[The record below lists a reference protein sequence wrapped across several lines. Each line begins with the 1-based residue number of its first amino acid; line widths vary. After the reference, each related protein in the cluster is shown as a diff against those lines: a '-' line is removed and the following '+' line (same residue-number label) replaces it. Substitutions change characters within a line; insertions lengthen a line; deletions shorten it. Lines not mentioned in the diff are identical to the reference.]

1 MGCLAAVDCTAP
13 TRLAAET
20 ALNAAFNA
28 LAQVDRL
35 LHPTRAGS
43 ELAALNRAGAGERIA
58 VHAWT
63 VATLRLSQRLWR
75 LSSGLFEPALP
86 GSGSVIDFQIAAPAT
101 VLVTRPAQLDL
112 GGIAKGFA
120 VDRAIQ
126 ALKAHGAQC
135 GQVNAGGD
143 LRVFGTRGWPI
154 RLRFACGWRREITL
168 HNIALAVSDPGA
180 LATPSEHQGYY
191 TPLMAQQ
198 VPEPR
203 GLGVLARNAALADGM
218 TKVSMLA
225 PPHRRAALLR
235 QVRAR
240 LADEIIPAAPGPR
253 RAPHIYNW

>member
-1 MGCLAAVDCTAP
+1 MGCLAAVDCTAA
-13 TRLAAET
+13 TRVAAET
-20 ALNAAFNA
+20 AMQAAFNA
-28 LAQVDRL
+28 LTQVDRL

-43 ELAALNRAGAGERIA
+43 ELAALNQARAGERIA

-86 GSGSVIDFQIAAPAT
+86 GSGSVIDFQILSPAT
-101 VLVTRPAQLDL
+101 VLIIKPAQLDL
-112 GGIAKGFA
+112 GGIAKGFG

-126 ALKAHGAQC
+126 ALKAHGAHC

-143 LRVFGTRGWPI
+143 LRVFGTQGWPI
-154 RLRFACGWRREITL
+154 RLRFAREWRREITL

-180 LATPSEHQGYY
+180 LATPSEHRGYY
-191 TPLMAQQ
+191 TPPMAQH
-198 VPEPR
+198 VPGRR
-203 GLGVLARNAALADGM
+203 GLAVLARNAALADGM
-218 TKVSMLA
+218 TKVTMLA

-240 LADEIIPAAPGPR
+240 LAEESMSGG
-253 RAPHIYNW
+253 Y